1 MRQTTLCILV
11 KENEAD
17 REILLAMK
25 KRGFG
30 QGKWNGTGGK
40 IDLEKGDR
48 NIFDTAVRET
58 QEEIG
63 IKVRKMDRV
72 AVLNFRFPYQKKWD
86 QDVHVFLVR
95 DWEGKPAESE
105 EMLPKWFKEKEIPF
119 DKMWDDDKHWLPLVL
134 EGKRLK
140 ADFIFK
146 KGELID
152 KKNIKFI

>member
-11 KENEAD
+11 KEDKAD
-17 REILLAMK
+17 KEILLAMK

-40 IDLEKGDR
+40 IDFEKGDR

-72 AVLNFRFPYQKKWD
+72 AVLNFRFPYNKEWD
-86 QDVHVFLVR
+86 QDVHVFLIR
-95 DWEGKPAESE
+95 DWEGEPAESE

-119 DKMWDDDKHWLPLVL
+119 NKMWDDDKHWLPLVL